1 MPLFSLTEHPTPN
14 KLEATQKSAAL
25 RVIIQ
30 RPRWTKVCNPCSRSA
45 RPRNN
50 LRRQCW
56 PGLRC
61 VESNS
66 HYGNSRKPL
75 SKGEDFPHPNS
86 ATATAWK
93 PSSNHHSHSTVLSAQ
108 QATLAPRCLTLG
120 KSYRSWNGLEDPAP
134 PLSSQT
140 DGSVDPAT
148 GAAGAAF
155 VSGQTTKQWRLTDGA
170 SCLQAE
176 LVAIRGAL
184 HHALESHSPHVIIH
198 TDSKSSIQALRDTQT
213 QDNIHLLTST
223 LLLAQRLAA
232 RGCKITLNWV
242 PRHVGLSGNEAAD
255 RAAKSAVALPSPTT
269 AVLPS
274 LSQTLLQ
281 IKSASHALSRQQHE
295 ATVALSSPSASWYA
309 AATAYHPLPQDPSI
323 PPHVRDRLHRL
334 RLGFPC
340 FEEIL
345 QGAVDITCDHCQVTS
360 PFALQHYLLK
370 CEATSNPKERL
381 PPHPQP
387 GHPGAAAAAA
397 AVIRSV
403 PLTTLTSTVRE
414 YPPSKR
420 LAARGCKSTLNWVP
434 SHVGLSGNEAAD
446 RAAKSAAA
454 LPSPTTAVLPSFSQ
468 TLLKIKSASHA
479 LSRQQHETTVALSS
493 PSASWYAAATAY
505 HPPSQDPSIPLH
517 VRDRL
522 QRLRLGF
529 PCFQEIRQGAVDI
542 TCDHCQV
549 ASPFALQHYLLK

>member
-1 MPLFSLTEHPTPN
+1 MRQVMEDLTTPASLT
-14 KLEATQKSAAL
+14 
-25 RVIIQ
+25 I
-30 RPRWTKVCNPCSRSA
+30 
-45 RPRNN
+45 
-50 LRRQCW
+50 
-56 PGLRC
+56 
-61 VESNS
+61 
-66 HYGNSRKPL
+66 
-75 SKGEDFPHPNS
+75 F
-86 ATATAWK
+86 
-93 PSSNHHSHSTVLSAQ
+93 
-108 QATLAPRCLTLG
+108 
-120 KSYRSWNGLEDPAP
+120 
-134 PLSSQT
+134 T

-198 TDSKSSIQALRDTQT
+198 THSKSSIQALRDTQP

-232 RGCKITLNWV
+232 RGCKITFNWV
-242 PRHVGLSGNEAAD
+242 SSHVGLSGNKAAD
-255 RAAKSAVALPSPTT
+255 RAAKSAAVLPSPTT

-274 LSQTLLQ
+274 LSQTLLK

-323 PPHVRDRLHRL
+323 APHVRDRLHCL

-340 FEEIL
+340 FEEIR

-370 CEATSNPKERL
+370 CEATSHLRERL

-387 GHPGAAAAAA
+387 GYPGAAAAAA

-403 PLTTLTSTVRE
+403 PLATLTSTVRE
-414 YPPSKR
+414 YPP
-420 LAARGCKSTLNWVP
+420 
-434 SHVGLSGNEAAD
+434 
-446 RAAKSAAA
+446 
-454 LPSPTTAVLPSFSQ
+454 
-468 TLLKIKSASHA
+468 
-479 LSRQQHETTVALSS
+479 
-493 PSASWYAAATAY
+493 
-505 HPPSQDPSIPLH
+505 PPPP
-517 VRDRL
+517 R
-522 QRLRLGF
+522 
-529 PCFQEIRQGAVDI
+529 
-542 TCDHCQV
+542 
-549 ASPFALQHYLLK
+549 